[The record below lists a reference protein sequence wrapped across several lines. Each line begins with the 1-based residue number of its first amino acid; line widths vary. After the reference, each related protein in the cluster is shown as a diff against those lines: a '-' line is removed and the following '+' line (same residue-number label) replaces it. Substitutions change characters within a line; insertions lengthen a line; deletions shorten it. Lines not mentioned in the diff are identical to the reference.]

1 MNKRILLILFFQ
13 VVSSYL
19 FAQNTNPPATAPVDS
34 SLVYAN
40 TKKPAISQPTVRE
53 FAPSITADGKKI
65 FFEANVQGSKYR
77 LYESYRLPDGTWG
90 GAVDVKDINSKVD
103 STDLIGGPS
112 ISFDGNV
119 LYFFRSVGFTGNHDI
134 FYSVRQKEGWT
145 EPVTIGLPINTE
157 GYEAFP
163 SISAD
168 GSTIY
173 FVRENKT
180 GPTSKELRRQNDMF
194 CTSIFRSTKNADG
207 TWGKPE
213 RLPSP
218 INQDCEKAPRIM
230 ADGKTLIFSS
240 NRPGGKGDFDLYQSQ
255 LTNLGTW
262 SMPVPLNFVNT
273 EQSDQLPCISAQGD
287 KMFYTYSD
295 QDIYSVNIPFQL
307 RQFMNNI
314 VQGSVLDMD
323 SKAGIGVDIVITDAL
338 TSEVVSTLKNNEE
351 DGRYT
356 IVLPVGRSFNIEF
369 KKNGYSSYLHSLD
382 LRAEKKYKEIS
393 LDIELFKSVK
403 LALHVNDKEIFE
415 PIGAE
420 IKIRRKGETSF
431 LSDTYNDSK
440 SGILNAELPIGYS
453 YELIISSK
461 DFKGAI
467 LDFDTKG
474 LVIYRNF
481 EKYIELIPEKK
492 EVQINVADISNNSK
506 VKSKV
511 ILRNKNRDEVIEV
524 SGNQMVSLRAGDRY
538 EVEVTSDAGYA
549 FESGTL
555 DMAVGG
561 AKGLE
566 FKLQK
571 LEAEAKLT
579 LKDINFESNSA
590 QLSDVSYTELNRVVK
605 LLNENPTLRVEV
617 SAHTDD
623 VGSDVYNLVL
633 SKKRAQSVAD
643 YLLQNKIAPDR
654 YTNQGYG
661 EKLPKVPNN
670 SDENKAMN
678 RRVEL
683 KIISI

>member
-1 MNKRILLILFFQ
+1 MNRRILFVIALQ
-13 VVSSYL
+13 VVSHYL
-19 FAQNTNPPATAPVDS
+19 CAQNITPAATTQVDS
-34 SLVYAN
+34 SLLYAD
-40 TKKPAISQPTVRE
+40 TKKPAISKSTVRE

-77 LYESYRLPDGTWG
+77 LYESYRTPDGSWG
-90 GAVDVKDINSKVD
+90 EAIDVKDINSKVD

-134 FYSVRQKEGWT
+134 FYSTRQKEGWS
-145 EPVTIGLPINTE
+145 EPLSIGAPINTE

-173 FVRENKT
+173 FVRENKI
-180 GPTSKELRRQNDMF
+180 GPTSKEFRRQDNIF
-194 CTSIFRSTKNADG
+194 CTSIFRSVKNEDG
-207 TWGKPE
+207 SWGKPE
-213 RLPSP
+213 RLPFP

-273 EQSDQLPCISAQGD
+273 PQSDQLPCISAQGD
-287 KMFYTYSD
+287 KMFYTYND
-295 QDIYSVNIPFQL
+295 QDIYSVDIPYQL

-314 VQGSVLDMD
+314 VQGSVVDVD
-323 SKAGIGVDIVITDAL
+323 SKVGIGVDIIITDAL
-338 TSEVVSTLKNNEE
+338 TSEVVSTLRNNEE
-351 DGRYT
+351 DGKYT

-369 KKNGYSSYLHSLD
+369 KKEGYSSYLYSLD
-382 LRAEKKYKEIS
+382 LRNQKKYQEIS

-420 IKIRRKGETSF
+420 IKIRRKGEANF
-431 LSDTYNDSK
+431 FSDTYNNPK
-440 SGILNAELPIGYS
+440 TGILNTELPIGYS
-453 YELIISSK
+453 YELIVSSK

-492 EVQINVADISNNSK
+492 EVQINVADIANNSK

-555 DMAVGG
+555 DMAMGG
-561 AKGLE
+561 AKGLD

-670 SDENKAMN
+670 SDENKAIN

>member
-1 MNKRILLILFFQ
+1 MTMIRLYIFVLCCLSIGKGWSQ
-13 VVSSYL
+13 TTPTTTGV
-19 FAQNTNPPATAPVDS
+19 VDS
-34 SLVYAN
+34 SALYAA
-40 TKKPAISQPTVRE
+40 TKKPAISDGKVRE

-65 FFEANVQGSKYR
+65 FFEASVTGGKYR
-77 LYESYRLPDGTWG
+77 LFEAYQLADGSWG
-90 GAVDVKDINSKVD
+90 NVADVKDINSKVD

-134 FYSVRQKEGWT
+134 FYSVRQKDGWG
-145 EPVTIGLPINTE
+145 EPTPIGLPINTD

-168 GSTIY
+168 GSTLY

-180 GPTSKELRRQNDMF
+180 GPTSRELRKQEEMF
-194 CTSIFRSTKNADG
+194 CTSIYRSVKNPDG

-213 RLPSP
+213 RLPLP
-218 INQDCEKAPRIM
+218 VNQDCEKAPRIM

-240 NRPGGKGDFDLYQSQ
+240 NRPGGSGDYDLYQTQ
-255 LTNLGTW
+255 LTTLGTW
-262 SMPVPLNFVNT
+262 TIPVPLTFVNT
-273 EQSDQLPCISAQGD
+273 PQSDQLPCISAQGD
-287 KMFYTYSD
+287 KMFYTYND
-295 QDIYSVNIPFQL
+295 QDIYSVTIPYQL
-307 RQFMNNI
+307 RQFTNNI
-314 VQGSVLDMD
+314 VQGKVVDRD
-323 SKAGIGVDIVITDAL
+323 TRVGIGVEIIITDAL
-338 TSEVVSTLKNNEE
+338 TSEVVSTLGNNEE
-351 DGRYT
+351 DGQYT

-369 KKNGYSSYLHSLD
+369 RKDGYSSYLYALD
-382 LRAEKKYKEIS
+382 LRSQKRYQEIN

-403 LALHVNDKEIFE
+403 LSLHINDKELFE

-420 IKIRRKGETSF
+420 VKIRRKGESSF
-431 LSDTYNDSK
+431 MSDTKNDPAT
-440 SGILNAELPIGYS
+440 GILSTELPIGHA

-474 LVIYRNF
+474 LVVYRNF

-492 EVQINVADISNNSK
+492 EVMINVADISNNSK

-511 ILRNKNRDEVIEV
+511 ILRNKDRDEVIEV

-555 DMAVGG
+555 DVAAGG

-590 QLSDVSYTELNRVVK
+590 QLTDVSYTELDRVVK
-605 LLNENPTLRVEV
+605 LLQENPSLKVEV
-617 SAHTDD
+617 AAHTDD
-623 VGSDVYNLVL
+623 VGSDTYNSVL

-643 YLLQNKIAPDR
+643 YLSKNKISTSQF
-654 YTNQGYG
+654 TNQGYG
-661 EKLPKVPNN
+661 EKMPKVPN
-670 SDENKAMN
+670 SSEENRATN

>member
-1 MNKRILLILFFQ
+1 MNKQVFLFLISQFAFWSLSAQ
-13 VVSSYL
+13 VTTTL
-19 FAQNTNPPATAPVDS
+19 PPSDS
-34 SLVYAN
+34 SAYYAN
-40 TKKPAISQPTVRE
+40 TKRPAISQETVRE

-77 LYESYRLPDGTWG
+77 LYESYRLPNGSWG
-90 GAVDVKDINSKVD
+90 SAIDVKDINSKVD

-119 LYFFRSVGFTGNHDI
+119 LYFFRSVGFSGNHDI
-134 FYSVRQKEGWT
+134 FYSIRQKDGWS
-145 EPVTIGLPINTE
+145 EPVALDPIINSD

-168 GSTIY
+168 GSTLY

-180 GPTSKELRRQNDMF
+180 GPTSKDLRKQDAIF
-194 CTSIFRSTKNADG
+194 CTSIYRSIRNTDG

-213 RLPSP
+213 RLPFP

-240 NRPGGKGDFDLYQSQ
+240 NRPGGNGDFDLYQSQ

-262 SMPVPLNFVNT
+262 TVPVPLNFVNT
-273 EQSDQLPCISAQGD
+273 SQSDQLPCISAQGD
-287 KMFYTYSD
+287 KMFYTYND
-295 QDIYSVNIPFQL
+295 QDIYSVDIPYKL

-314 VQGSVLDMD
+314 LQGSVLDMD
-323 SKAGIGVDIVITDAL
+323 TKNGIGVDIVITDAL

-351 DGRYT
+351 DGKYT

-369 KKNGYSSYLHSLD
+369 KKDGYSSYLHSLD
-382 LRAEKKYKEIS
+382 LRKEKSYKENT
-393 LDIELFKSVK
+393 LDIELFKTVK

-420 IKIRRKGETSF
+420 IKIRRKGESAF
-431 LSDTYNDSK
+431 LSDAYNNPK
-440 SGILNAELPIGYS
+440 TGILSTELPIGYS
-453 YELIISSK
+453 YELIVSSK

-481 EKYIELIPEKK
+481 EKYMELVPEKK
-492 EVQINVADISNNSK
+492 EVLINVADIANNTK

-511 ILRNKNRDEVIEV
+511 VLRNKNRDEVIEV
-524 SGNQMVSLRAGDRY
+524 TGNQMVSLRAGDRY

-555 DMAVGG
+555 DMAMGG

-605 LLNENPTLRVEV
+605 LLNENPTLKVEV
-617 SAHTDD
+617 AAHTDD
-623 VGSDVYNLVL
+623 VGSDVYNAVL

-643 YLLQNKIAPDR
+643 YLMQNKISPDR
-654 YTNQGYG
+654 YTSQGYG
-661 EKLPKVPNN
+661 EKMPKLPNT
-670 SDENKAMN
+670 SDENRALN

>member
-13 VVSSYL
+13 VVSNYL
-19 FAQNTNPPATAPVDS
+19 FAQNNTPPIAAPVDS

-77 LYESYRLPDGTWG
+77 LYESYRLPDGSWG

-134 FYSVRQKEGWT
+134 FYAVRQKEGWS
-145 EPVTIGLPINTE
+145 EPVSIGAPINTD

-168 GSTIY
+168 GSTLY
-173 FVRENKT
+173 FVRENKV
-180 GPTSKELRRQNDMF
+180 GPASKELKKQDDIF
-194 CTSIFRSTKNADG
+194 CTSIFRSIRNADG
-207 TWGKPE
+207 SWGKPE
-213 RLPSP
+213 RLPFP

-273 EQSDQLPCISAQGD
+273 AQSDQLPCISAQGD
-287 KMFYTYSD
+287 KMFYTYND
-295 QDIYSVNIPFQL
+295 QDIYSVDIPFQL

-314 VQGSVLDMD
+314 VQGSVVDID
-323 SKAGIGVDIVITDAL
+323 SKAGIGVEIVITDAL
-338 TSEVVSTLKNNEE
+338 TSEVVSTITNNEE
-351 DGRYT
+351 DGKYT

-369 KKNGYSSYLHSLD
+369 KKQGYSSYLHSLD
-382 LRAEKKYKEIS
+382 LRTEKKYKEIG

-431 LSDTYNDSK
+431 LSDTYNNPK
-440 SGILNAELPIGYS
+440 TGILYTELPIGYS
-453 YELIISSK
+453 YELIVSSK

-481 EKYIELIPEKK
+481 EKYMELIPEKK

-670 SDENKAMN
+670 SDENKAIN

>member
-19 FAQNTNPPATAPVDS
+19 LAQTTSPPAVAPVDS

-134 FYSVRQKEGWT
+134 FYSVRQKEGWS
-145 EPVTIGLPINTE
+145 EPVSIGAPINTE

-168 GSTIY
+168 GSTLY
-173 FVRENKT
+173 FVRENKV
-180 GPTSKELRRQNDMF
+180 GPTSKELRKQDDIF
-194 CTSIFRSTKNADG
+194 CTSIFRSIRMADG
-207 TWGKPE
+207 SWGKPE
-213 RLPSP
+213 RLPFP

-240 NRPGGKGDFDLYQSQ
+240 NRPGSKGDFDLYQSQ

-273 EQSDQLPCISAQGD
+273 AQSDQLPCISAQGD
-287 KMFYTYSD
+287 KMFYTYND
-295 QDIYSVNIPFQL
+295 QDIYSVDIPFQL

-314 VQGSVLDMD
+314 VQGSVVDMD
-323 SKAGIGVDIVITDAL
+323 SKAGIGVEIVITDAL
-338 TSEVVSTLKNNEE
+338 TSEVVSTLNNNEE
-351 DGRYT
+351 DGKYT

-369 KKNGYSSYLHSLD
+369 KKEGYSSYLHSLD

-420 IKIRRKGETSF
+420 IKIRRKGEASF
-431 LSDTYNDSK
+431 LSDTYNNPAT
-440 SGILNAELPIGYS
+440 GILNTELPIGYS
-453 YELIISSK
+453 YELIVSSK

-481 EKYIELIPEKK
+481 EKYLELIPEKK

-561 AKGLE
+561 AKGLD

-623 VGSDVYNLVL
+623 VGSDVYNLIL

-670 SDENKAMN
+670 SDENKAIN

>member
-1 MNKRILLILFFQ
+1 MIRLITFILATVF
-13 VVSSYL
+13 SARES
-19 FAQNTNPPATAPVDS
+19 FAQTAAVAPVDS
-34 SLVYAN
+34 SAIYAN
-40 TKKPAISQPTVRE
+40 TKQPAISNPSVRE

-77 LYESYRLPDGTWG
+77 LYESYKQANASWG
-90 GAVDVKDINSKVD
+90 NPVDVNDINSKVD

-119 LYFFRSVGFTGNHDI
+119 LYYFRSVGFSGNHDI
-134 FYSVRQKEGWT
+134 FYATRQKDGWS
-145 EPVTIGLPINTE
+145 EPVSIGAPINTD

-168 GSTIY
+168 GSTLY
-173 FVRENKT
+173 FVRNNT
-180 GPTSKELRRQNDMF
+180 VGPTSKEIRKLEGYF
-194 CTSIFRSTKNADG
+194 CTSIYRSIKNADG

-213 RLPSP
+213 RLPYP

-255 LTNLGTW
+255 LTNLGSW
-262 SMPVPLNFVNT
+262 SIPAPLNFVNT
-273 EQSDQLPCISAQGD
+273 AQSDQLPCISAEGD
-287 KMFYTYSD
+287 KMFYTYND
-295 QDIYSVNIPFQL
+295 QDIYSVTIPHQL
-307 RQFMNNI
+307 RQFTNNI
-314 VQGSVLDMD
+314 VQGKVTDAD
-323 SKAGIGVDIVITDAL
+323 TRQGIGVDVVITDAL
-338 TSEVVSTLKNNEE
+338 TSEVVSTLQSNEE
-351 DGRYT
+351 DGQYT
-356 IVLPVGRSFNIEF
+356 LVLPVGRSFNIEF
-369 KKNGYSSYLHSLD
+369 KSAGYSSYLHAFD
-382 LRAEKKYKEIS
+382 LRSVKKYQEIG
-393 LDIELFKSVK
+393 LNVELFKTVK
-403 LALHVNDKEIFE
+403 LALHVNDRELFE

-420 IKIRRKGETSF
+420 VKIRRKGESQF
-431 LSDTYNDSK
+431 FSDTSNNPK
-440 SGILNAELPIGYS
+440 TGILNAELPIGHA
-453 YELIISSK
+453 YELIITSK

-492 EVQINVADISNNSK
+492 EVMINVADISNNSK

-511 ILRNKNRDEVIEV
+511 VLRNKDRDEVIEV

-549 FESGTL
+549 FESGSL
-555 DMAVGG
+555 DMTSGST
-561 AKGLE
+561 KGLE

-571 LEAEAKLT
+571 LEADAKLT

-590 QLSDVSYTELNRVVK
+590 QLTDVSYTELDRVVK
-605 LLNENPTLRVEV
+605 LLSENPTLKVEV
-617 SAHTDD
+617 AAHTDD
-623 VGSDVYNLVL
+623 IGSDTYNTVL
-633 SKKRAQSVAD
+633 SKKRAQSVAE
-643 YLLQNKIAPDR
+643 YLTQSKIQTGR
-654 YTNQGYG
+654 FTSQGYG

-670 SDENKAMN
+670 TDENRAVN

>member
-1 MNKRILLILFFQ
+1 MNRVLTIVLCCLLGVGKGWTQ
-13 VVSSYL
+13 
-19 FAQNTNPPATAPVDS
+19 TTPATTTLVDS
-34 SLVYAN
+34 TTVYAA
-40 TKKPAISQPTVRE
+40 TKKPAISDATVRE

-65 FFEANVQGSKYR
+65 FFESSVTGGKYR
-77 LYESYRLPDGTWG
+77 LFESYRQSDGSWG
-90 GAVDVKDINSKVD
+90 TAVDVKDINSKVD

-134 FYSVRQKEGWT
+134 FYSIRQKDGWG
-145 EPVTIGLPINTE
+145 EPMPIGTPINTE

-168 GSTIY
+168 GSTLY
-173 FVRENKT
+173 FVRENT
-180 GPTSKELRRQNDMF
+180 VGPTSREFRKQDDMF
-194 CTSIFRSTKNADG
+194 CTSIYRSVKNAEG
-207 TWGKPE
+207 NWTKPE
-213 RLPSP
+213 RLPFP

-240 NRPGGKGDFDLYQSQ
+240 NRPGGAGDYDLYQSQ

-262 SMPVPLNFVNT
+262 SIPVPLSFVNT
-273 EQSDQLPCISAQGD
+273 PQSDQLPCISAQGD
-287 KMFYTYSD
+287 KMFYTYND
-295 QDIYSVNIPFQL
+295 QDIYSVTIPYQL
-307 RQFMNNI
+307 RQFMNN
-314 VQGSVLDMD
+314 VLQGKVIDRD
-323 SKAGIGVDIVITDAL
+323 TKTGIGVEIIITDAL
-338 TSEVVSTLKNNEE
+338 TSEVVSTLTNNEE
-351 DGRYT
+351 DGQYT

-369 KKNGYSSYLHSLD
+369 RKNGYSSFLYAQD
-382 LRAEKKYKEIS
+382 LRQEKKYREIT

-403 LALHVNDKEIFE
+403 LSLHINDKELFE

-420 IKIRRKGETSF
+420 VKIRRKGESSF
-431 LSDTYNDSK
+431 MTDTQNDPAT
-440 SGILNAELPIGYS
+440 GILSVDLPIGQA
-453 YELIISSK
+453 YELIVSSK

-467 LDFDTKG
+467 LEFDTKG
-474 LVIYRNF
+474 LVIYRSF
-481 EKYIELIPEKK
+481 EKYLELIPEKK
-492 EVQINVADISNNSK
+492 EVMINVADISNNAK

-511 ILRNKNRDEVIEV
+511 ILRNKDRDEVIEV
-524 SGNQMVSLRAGDRY
+524 TGNQMVSLRAGDRY

-561 AKGLE
+561 AKGLD

-590 QLSDVSYTELNRVVK
+590 QLTDVSYTELDRVVK
-605 LLNENPTLRVEV
+605 LLRENPTLKVEV
-617 SAHTDD
+617 AAHTDD
-623 VGSDVYNLVL
+623 VGSDTYNNVL

-643 YLLQNKIAPDR
+643 YLSKNKIEAGR
-654 YTNQGYG
+654 FANQGYG
-661 EKLPKVPNN
+661 EKLPKVPNT
-670 SDENKAMN
+670 SDENRAIN